1 MKKSIIIGKLNP
13 NKVKSRDLVHLQE
26 ITNGTGVGGHKSAK
40 DFNRKASRKA
50 EKEALYV

>member
-26 ITNGTGVGGHKSAK
+26 ITNGTGVGGHKSLK
-40 DFNRKASRKA
+40 DFSRKNTRKV
-50 EKEALYV
+50 EREALHA